1 MSVSAGIKNSF
12 PTAVFKC
19 QLLMKSGSVYNCH
32 SPSDVCVCVLGLI
45 DIWNSNEL

>member
-32 SPSDVCVCVLGLI
+32 SPSDTGVCVLGLI